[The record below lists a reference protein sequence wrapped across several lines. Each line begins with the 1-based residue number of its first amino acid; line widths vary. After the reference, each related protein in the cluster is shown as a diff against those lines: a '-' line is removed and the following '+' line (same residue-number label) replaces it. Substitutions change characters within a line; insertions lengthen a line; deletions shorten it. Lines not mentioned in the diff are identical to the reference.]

1 MGAYSYPLPMPS
13 GDEAM
18 DKKHPPTNCRIH
30 EYAPDRGTAE
40 RNTRR
45 VIALTAVMMVVE
57 ILAGWRFHSMAL
69 LADGWHMGTHVAAFL
84 IAAIA
89 YALARRHKGD
99 RSFSFGTGKIDVL
112 GGYTSAVIL
121 GIVALFMVVE
131 SLQRL
136 FEPLAINYNETI
148 GIGLVGLC
156 VNVAS
161 ALLLKHDHGHGHDHG
176 HHDHAHDHHHHGMGP
191 EDLNLKAAYVHVIAD
206 AVTSVLAISALLA
219 GKFLGWV
226 WLDPVMGIVGSA
238 VVAQWAWGLLRDTSS
253 ILLDRTPE
261 SDLEGE
267 IRKVVEA
274 DKDTTVTDLHIWPVG
289 VGRYSAIVSI
299 VAKEPRTP
307 EYYRQIF
314 SEHEELGHVTIE
326 ICRADGGTAEAP
338 VKG

>member
-1 MGAYSYPLPMPS
+1 MSPAPKRDLP
-13 GDEAM
+13 G
-18 DKKHPPTNCRIH
+18 NCQIH
-30 EYAPDRGTAE
+30 DFAPDRGTAE

-45 VIALTAVMMVVE
+45 VIALTAVMMTVE

-84 IAAIA
+84 IAAMA

-99 RSFSFGTGKIDVL
+99 RSFAFGTGKIDVL

-121 GIVALFMVVE
+121 GIVALFMAVE

-161 ALLLKHDHGHGHDHG
+161 ALMLKHDHGHGHSHGHDHGHDHG
-176 HHDHAHDHHHHGMGP
+176 HHHHGDGP
-191 EDLNLKAAYVHVIAD
+191 EDLNMKAAYVHVIAD

-219 GKFLGWV
+219 GKFLGLA

-238 VVAQWAWGLLRDTSS
+238 VVAQWSWGLLRDTSA

-261 SDLEGE
+261 TDLGDE
-267 IRKVVEA
+267 IRKAVEA
-274 DKDTTVTDLHIWPVG
+274 DEGTSISDLHVWPVG
-289 VGRYSAIVSI
+289 VGQFSAVVSI
-299 VAKEPRTP
+299 LAKEPRTP
-307 EYYRQIF
+307 EYYRRIF
-314 SEHEELGHVTIE
+314 SEHEELRHVTIE
-326 ICRADGGTAEAP
+326 ICRAEGEAEKAL
-338 VKG
+338 VKA

>member
-1 MGAYSYPLPMPS
+1 MSPAPKR
-13 GDEAM
+13 D
-18 DKKHPPTNCRIH
+18 HPGNCQIH
-30 EYAPDRGTAE
+30 NFSPDRGTAE

-45 VIALTAVMMVVE
+45 VIALTAVMMTVE
-57 ILAGWRFHSMAL
+57 VLAGWRFHSMAL

-84 IAAIA
+84 IAAMA
-89 YALARRHKGD
+89 YAMARRHQGD

-121 GIVALFMVVE
+121 GIVALFMAVE

-136 FEPLAINYNETI
+136 FEPLVINYNETI

-161 ALLLKHDHGHGHDHG
+161 ALMLKHDHGRGHSHGHSHGPDHGHDHE
-176 HHDHAHDHHHHGMGP
+176 HHPHGGEP
-191 EDLNLKAAYVHVIAD
+191 EDLNMKAAYVHVIAD

-219 GKFLGWV
+219 GKFLGLA

-238 VVAQWAWGLLRDTSS
+238 VVAQWSWGLLRDTSA
-253 ILLDRTPE
+253 ILLDRTPGN
-261 SDLEGE
+261 DLEEE
-267 IRKVVEA
+267 IRKAVES
-274 DKDTTVTDLHIWPVG
+274 DPDTAVADLHVWPVG

-299 VAKEPRTP
+299 LAKEPRTP
-307 EYYRQIF
+307 EYYRQVF

-326 ICRADGGTAEAP
+326 ICRTGGEAETALA
-338 VKG
+338 KA